1 MLLIGANR
9 GRKLREGWT
18 WRFHQHG
25 GTLASKA
32 PLHPGTRVGTPG
44 LGTPSGLGTPPV
56 PPCKALGARSTLG
69 LPEQQHRGRWQREK
83 W

>member
-18 WRFHQHG
+18 WRFHQHSRE
-25 GTLASKA
+25 LASKA
-32 PLHPGTRVGTPG
+32 PLQLGTRVGAPR

-56 PPCKALGARSTLG
+56 APCKTLGVRSTLE